1 MDRVLQGL
9 RHVPNWWQL
18 GRFLAVGASG
28 FAINIVV
35 YAVLVHPLSIPYVA
49 AAVVSNAVALSSN
62 FVLNRRWTFDATHGR
77 RRLQAPRFAVVSVGG
92 FGVNLF
98 VLRLCVELLGVP
110 KLPAEVIASA
120 IAAPVNFLGSRQWA
134 FRRRRPALE
143 ELT

>member
-1 MDRVLQGL
+1 MQRVLTGL

-18 GRFLAVGASG
+18 GRFLTVGASG

-49 AAVVSNAVALSSN
+49 AAVISNVVALSSN
-62 FVLNRRWTFDATHGR
+62 FVLNRRWTFDASHGR
-77 RRLQAPRFAVVSVGG
+77 RRLQAPRFAVVSAGG
-92 FGVNLF
+92 FAVNLF
-98 VLRLCVELLGVP
+98 VLRLCVEALGVP
-110 KLPAEVIASA
+110 KLPAEVVASA

-134 FRRRRPALE
+134 FRRRRAALE